1 MKIMILIFSMLAFVS
16 TDVKS
21 QKLKG
26 LTRAERSFVRNVVR
40 IQKQTP
46 LEITKRNDDYIMIE
60 FDSTRV
66 VLKPDGYVGEMW
78 ILSEGDWISL
88 GTEEDAY

>member
-1 MKIMILIFSMLAFVS
+1 MKIMILVFSMLAFV
-16 TDVKS
+16 TADVKS

-26 LTRAERSFVRNVVR
+26 LTRTERSFVRNVVR
-40 IQKQTP
+40 IQKERP
-46 LEITKRNDDYIMIE
+46 LDVSKRDDDHIVIE
-60 FDSTRV
+60 FDSTMV

>member
-1 MKIMILIFSMLAFVS
+1 MILVFSMLAFV
-16 TDVKS
+16 TADVKS

-40 IQKQTP
+40 IQKERP
-46 LEITKRNDDYIMIE
+46 LDVFKRDDDHIVIE
-60 FDSTRV
+60 FDSTMV

>member
-1 MKIMILIFSMLAFVS
+1 MILVFSMLAFV
-16 TDVKS
+16 TADVKS

-40 IQKQTP
+40 IQKERP
-46 LEITKRNDDYIMIE
+46 LDVSKRNDDHIVIE
-60 FDSTRV
+60 FDSTMV